1 MNNTKMFLVRYAE
14 IGTKGKNR
22 YVFEDMLCKRIR
34 SRLKPI
40 GDFDVRRDFGRIYVE
55 ALSEYDEDEAIK
67 RLSQIFGI
75 VGLCPVTVTE
85 GKLTDYNSLK
95 EAALKHFEDNFTEG
109 LNEFY
114 NRKNVLISR
123 NGFDFSFKVHTRRI
137 NKEFPMNSMEIDME
151 IGHDLLEAYESKGL
165 HVDVHDPDIMV
176 EVELRGDKG
185 YVYSRIIPGPGGLP
199 VGTNGKA
206 MSLLSGGID
215 SPVATYM
222 VAKRGVEMEAVYFNS
237 PPYTSARALEKVKKL
252 GTIVSQYAGPI
263 KMYVV
268 NFTDVQLAIYDNCPH
283 DQLTIIMKRYFFRM
297 AADLAKRDDCQAIIT
312 GESIGQV
319 SSQTMQ
325 SLAVIDAAV
334 DVPVFRPVIG
344 MDKQEIVEYSQKI
357 GTFETSIEPY
367 EDCCTIF
374 VDKHPV
380 TKPKFEAIE
389 KSEKRLEGIIE
400 PIYQK
405 ALESA
410 EYVILK

>member
-1 MNNTKMFLVRYAE
+1 MNNTKMYLVRYAE

-34 SRLKPI
+34 NRLKPI
-40 GDFDVRRDFGRIYVE
+40 GEFDVRRDFGRIYVE
-55 ALSEYDEDEAIK
+55 ALSDYDVDEAVERMTK
-67 RLSQIFGI
+67 IFGV
-75 VGLCPVTVTE
+75 VGICPVTVSEEFTYE
-85 GKLTDYNSLK
+85 SIRDAVI
-95 EAALKHFEDNFTEG
+95 EHFEETFADSG
-109 LNEFY
+109 Y
-114 NRKNVLISR
+114 
-123 NGFDFSFKVHTRRI
+123 DFSFKVHTRRI
-137 NKEFPMNSMEIDME
+137 NKDFPMNAMEIDGE
-151 IGHDLLEAYESKGL
+151 IGHDLLEKYESQGL
-165 HVDVHDPDIMV
+165 HVDVHKPDIMV
-176 EVELRGDKG
+176 EVELRGEKG
-185 YVYSRIIPGPGGLP
+185 YVYSKILPGPGGLP
-199 VGTNGKA
+199 VGTNGRA

-263 KMYVV
+263 KLYVV

-297 AADLAKRDDCQAIIT
+297 AEDLAKRDDCQAVIT

-325 SLAVIDAAV
+325 SLAVIDDAV
-334 DVPVFRPVIG
+334 DIPVFRPVIG
-344 MDKQEIVEYSQKI
+344 MDKQEIVEYSQRI

-380 TKPKFEAIE
+380 TKPKFHVIE
-389 KSEKRLEGIIE
+389 KSERRLEGIIE
-400 PIYQK
+400 PLYQK
-405 ALESA
+405 ALETA
-410 EYVILK
+410 EVVILK

>member
-1 MNNTKMFLVRYAE
+1 MNNTKMYLVRYAE

-34 SRLKPI
+34 NRLKPI
-40 GDFDVRRDFGRIYVE
+40 GEFDVRRDFGRIYVE
-55 ALSEYDEDEAIK
+55 ALSDYDVDEAVERMTK
-67 RLSQIFGI
+67 IFGV
-75 VGLCPVTVTE
+75 VGICPVTVSEEFTYE
-85 GKLTDYNSLK
+85 SIRDAVI
-95 EAALKHFEDNFTEG
+95 EHFEETFADSG
-109 LNEFY
+109 Y
-114 NRKNVLISR
+114 
-123 NGFDFSFKVHTRRI
+123 DFSFKVHTRRI
-137 NKEFPMNSMEIDME
+137 NKDFPMNSMEIDGE
-151 IGHDLLEAYESKGL
+151 IGHDLLEKYESQGL
-165 HVDVHDPDIMV
+165 HVDVHKPDIMV
-176 EVELRGDKG
+176 EVELRGEKG
-185 YVYSRIIPGPGGLP
+185 YVYSKILPGPGGLP
-199 VGTNGKA
+199 VGTNGRA

-263 KMYVV
+263 KLYVV

-297 AADLAKRDDCQAIIT
+297 AEDLAKRDDCQAVIT

-325 SLAVIDAAV
+325 SLAVIDDAV
-334 DVPVFRPVIG
+334 DIPVFRPVIG
-344 MDKQEIVEYSQKI
+344 MDKQEIVEYSQRS

-380 TKPKFEAIE
+380 TKPKFHVIE
-389 KSEKRLEGIIE
+389 KSERRLEGIIE
-400 PIYQK
+400 PLYQK
-405 ALESA
+405 ALETA
-410 EYVILK
+410 EVVILK